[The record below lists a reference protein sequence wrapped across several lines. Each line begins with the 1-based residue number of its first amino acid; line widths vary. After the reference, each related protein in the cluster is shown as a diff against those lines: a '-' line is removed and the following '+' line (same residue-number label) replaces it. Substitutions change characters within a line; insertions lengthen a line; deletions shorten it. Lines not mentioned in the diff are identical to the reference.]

1 MKRKFYEVKKQKYID
16 ILEKT
21 LKEKFNDN
29 ETIERV
35 QSKHSFETVF
45 FKFYKTFKKMFDL
58 ETIYDLTVK
67 LCHHYMMEIEHVY
80 LINPITKYIIRM
92 MNISIYIA
100 PNQNICL
107 EYVMTNDILTYLEQK
122 KIDFSMD
129 IEFMSLLDGEKLNQL
144 LVEGYL
150 SNLFKFPK

>member
-107 EYVMTNDILTYLEQK
+107 EYAMTNDILTYLEQK

-129 IEFMSLLDGEKLNQL
+129 IEFMSLLDGEK
-144 LVEGYL
+144 
-150 SNLFKFPK
+150 